1 MLLRMINNKQG
12 CKYYIHLSEMLERCF
27 YVLMIKFT
35 KMSQEIKWAKERV
48 TVLKIHQ
55 F

>member
-1 MLLRMINNKQG
+1 
-12 CKYYIHLSEMLERCF
+12 MLERCF

-35 KMSQEIKWAKERV
+35 KTSQEIKWAKERV